1 MILHSVYCNFRDDV
15 CGEERTQIFKDLSA
29 LCQTVDGFMAFDYGP
44 NRDFEK
50 KSQIYSDGFV
60 IRFDSQH
67 ALEVYAKH
75 PTHMQLGQRLCS
87 LCVGGADGLIVFDL
101 EVDPTT

>member
-1 MILHSVYCNFRDDV
+1 MILHSVYCDFRSDV
-15 CGEERTQIFKDLSA
+15 SGVKRRQVFKDLSV
-29 LCQTVDGFMAFDYGP
+29 LCHTIDGFIAFDHGP

-50 KSQIYSDGFV
+50 KSRTYSDGFV

-67 ALEVYAKH
+67 ALEIYANH
-75 PTHMQLGQRLCS
+75 PTHILLGSRLCD

-101 EVDPTT
+101 EVDLTS